1 MLSFANLIPQSQHFV
16 QLFCFQITLEPFGPS
31 ASLKNLRARTRW
43 HLYLLL
49 NANPSLRPLRKTV
62 QARSIGD
69 HNLRNLQQAAALP
82 KNPKHGAAAADGE
95 VSLEHVN
102 ALNRG
107 EGMPEKSPLLS
118 VSPVKFRV

>member
-1 MLSFANLIPQSQHFV
+1 MLSFAKLIPQSQHFV
-16 QLFCFQITLEPFGPS
+16 QLFCFQITLEPLGPS

-49 NANPSLRPLRKTV
+49 NANPSLRPLRKTA

-69 HNLRNLQQAAALP
+69 HNLRNLQQAAAADILARQQQ
-82 KNPKHGAAAADGE
+82 AAAGAADGE

-102 ALNRG
+102 TLHRG

-118 VSPVKFRV
+118 VSLL

>member
-1 MLSFANLIPQSQHFV
+1 MLSFAKLIPQLQHFV
-16 QLFCFQITLEPFGPS
+16 QLFCFQITLEPLGPS

-49 NANPSLRPLRKTV
+49 NANPSLRPLRKTA

-69 HNLRNLQQAAALP
+69 HDLRNLQQTAAY
-82 KNPKHGAAAADGE
+82 GAAAADGE

-102 ALNRG
+102 ALHRG

-118 VSPVKFRV
+118 VSLL

>member
-1 MLSFANLIPQSQHFV
+1 MLSFAKLISQSQHFS
-16 QLFCFQITLEPFGPS
+16 QLFCFQITMEPLGPS

-49 NANPSLRPLRKTV
+49 SANPSLRPLRKTA
-62 QARSIGD
+62 QTRSIGD
-69 HNLRNLQQAAALP
+69 HNLRNLQQAAAS
-82 KNPKHGAAAADGE
+82 AADGE

-102 ALNRG
+102 ALHRG

-118 VSPVKFRV
+118 VSLL